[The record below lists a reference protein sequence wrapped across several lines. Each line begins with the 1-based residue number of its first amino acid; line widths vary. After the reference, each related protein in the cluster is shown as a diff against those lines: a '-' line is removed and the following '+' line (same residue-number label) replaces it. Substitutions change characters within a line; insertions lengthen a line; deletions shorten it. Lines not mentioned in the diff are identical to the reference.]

1 MMEALRRG
9 CESDPQSQQPAKTG
23 GVCAAVQVY
32 FFKIRRKSFVK
43 ESESVPATD
52 HFWTSVCVC
61 VFRVC
66 NRMQKQTVQEAG
78 ME

>member
-1 MMEALRRG
+1 MTHSPSSLQRQEVFVLQYRFTFLRSG
-9 CESDPQSQQPAKTG
+9 ESPLSKKVKVYLPQ
-23 GVCAAVQVY
+23 
-32 FFKIRRKSFVK
+32 I
-43 ESESVPATD
+43 
-52 HFWTSVCVC
+52 TSGRVCVC